1 MTERA
6 NPITLLAAQSGAKKA
21 GKTATINDDHWHRN
35 SSPCPGCLAIGHQ
48 WNNTEGL
55 YPALEHHN
63 DGLTPVKNFFRY
75 KGLIKELVDDLKLQ
89 TLLLRNTCE
98 QLLTGV
104 VESDT
109 ELVSSIV
116 L

>member
-1 MTERA
+1 MM
-6 NPITLLAAQSGAKKA
+6 ITGIETAALA
-21 GKTATINDDHWHRN
+21 
-35 SSPCPGCLAIGHQ
+35 LAVLPSVIS
-48 WNNTEGL
+48 
-55 YPALEHHN
+55 ALEHHN

-109 ELVSSIV
+109 ELPRWVDAKSRK
-116 L
+116 